1 MRIKYILMAS
11 LMMLCILNVQA
22 VSTGLHAFTASSKL
36 ATGTWLKISLDGT
49 EDGIYQI
56 TYDQLTKMGFSNPEQ
71 VGVYGFGGHPLHEAV
86 NSIIVDD
93 LPEVATYHDTANRR
107 ILFYGQGTLRWDYNT
122 TRGFIQRWNTYDTKA
137 YYFLHQKSDEA
148 PIAMEELAAELG
160 SSSTTVSQY
169 DVHWVH
175 ENNLINLGQTG
186 REKYGESFITN
197 RVQTFD
203 FESVDPGTLRV
214 TANFIVDAIESSTYS
229 VAVNGNS
236 RILWTRI

>member
-1 MRIKYILMAS
+1 MAS

-22 VSTGLHAFTASSKL
+22 VSTGLHTFTASSKL

-107 ILFYGQGTLRWDYNT
+107 PLLWSRHPSMGLQHDTRFHSALEHLRHQSLLFPTPKDRRSAHSNGGTGSRSWDLE
-122 TRGFIQRWNTYDTKA
+122 YD
-137 YYFLHQKSDEA
+137 S
-148 PIAMEELAAELG
+148 
-160 SSSTTVSQY
+160 
-169 DVHWVH
+169 
-175 ENNLINLGQTG
+175 
-186 REKYGESFITN
+186 ESI
-197 RVQTFD
+197 
-203 FESVDPGTLRV
+203 
-214 TANFIVDAIESSTYS
+214 
-229 VAVNGNS
+229 
-236 RILWTRI
+236 